1 MKGENK
7 ALSMIVEIFPTY
19 IFLTEYSHTLD
30 EEFKYI
36 KNLKWREPK
45 SSQINLQSIETR
57 LLHCKELFKIKK
69 FIHKSII
76 EYLDQDLLI
85 TQSWANKNPVGTEH
99 PAHNHANSIVSG
111 VFYFQEDCMPLQ
123 FNNIS
128 RSIGRLK
135 SDINSDIF
143 KLHTKAGG
151 LVLFPSHLWHSVL
164 PNQEEVRYSI
174 SFNTFS
180 NELGNKEELTY
191 LNMKEI

>member
-111 VFYFQEDCMPLQ
+111 VFYFQEDFSILFRYINKVQIYLPMQ
-123 FNNIS
+123 F
-128 RSIGRLK
+128 
-135 SDINSDIF
+135 
-143 KLHTKAGG
+143 HM
-151 LVLFPSHLWHSVL
+151 
-164 PNQEEVRYSI
+164 
-174 SFNTFS
+174 
-180 NELGNKEELTY
+180 ELYILMLED
-191 LNMKEI
+191 

>member
-111 VFYFQEDCMPLQ
+111 VFYFQEEGMPLQ
-123 FNNIS
+123 FNNI
-128 RSIGRLK
+128 
-135 SDINSDIF
+135 
-143 KLHTKAGG
+143 
-151 LVLFPSHLWHSVL
+151 
-164 PNQEEVRYSI
+164 
-174 SFNTFS
+174 
-180 NELGNKEELTY
+180 
-191 LNMKEI
+191 

>member
-76 EYLDQDLLI
+76 EYLDQDLWGG
-85 TQSWANKNPVGTEH
+85 S
-99 PAHNHANSIVSG
+99 SG
-111 VFYFQEDCMPLQ
+111 YHM
-123 FNNIS
+123 
-128 RSIGRLK
+128 R
-135 SDINSDIF
+135 F
-143 KLHTKAGG
+143 KYNFFH
-151 LVLFPSHLWHSVL
+151 LFTIKTGSSTTP
-164 PNQEEVRYSI
+164 P
-174 SFNTFS
+174 
-180 NELGNKEELTY
+180 
-191 LNMKEI
+191 